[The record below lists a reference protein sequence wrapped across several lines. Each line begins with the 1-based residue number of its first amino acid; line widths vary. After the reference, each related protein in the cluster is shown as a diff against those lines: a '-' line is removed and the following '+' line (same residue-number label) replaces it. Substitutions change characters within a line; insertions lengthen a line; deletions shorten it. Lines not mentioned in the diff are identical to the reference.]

1 MKRLGAMTAVMV
13 LVTAGA
19 LAGCRGTDSGGGGGS
34 VKTDVGVT
42 AAPCPQAIDKNKG
55 CIYLGII
62 SDLTVGPFKALA
74 VPITDSQKAF
84 WKRVNTN
91 GGIGGK
97 YEVDVTTYV
106 RDNKYDPQ
114 THNQVYQEIKG
125 KVLGLAQTLG
135 SPTTAAIIEDLEANN
150 IVAAPASWTS
160 AWAFRDVIL
169 ESGANYCIESMNA
182 IDYAKET
189 FAPKSVMSIHYAGD
203 YGDDAAAGAKYAAE
217 KLGLT
222 FANVVTTPGATNQA
236 GAVAAVVAQKP
247 ELVILTTA
255 PAEAAAIVGG
265 TAVAGYKGHFIGTSP
280 TWNPALNGTA
290 AAPALAALYLQSG
303 PWQSWGANTPG
314 HVAMRA
320 ALGTPTP
327 LSDGYTAGW
336 VWSYP
341 MKAALDKAVA
351 NGDLTRKGLLA
362 AAKSLESVD
371 YEGMLPAAA
380 GNYKA
385 GAAGQV
391 KTTVISKPDKAAPT
405 GVTEVK
411 APFTGP
417 TAEGYTLSKPCYTP

>member
-1 MKRLGAMTAVMV
+1 MRTRTG
-13 LVTAGA
+13 LVVAAAA
-19 LAGCRGTDSGGGGGS
+19 LALTVTGCRGQDDEVT
-34 VKTDVGVT
+34 TDVGVT
-42 AAPCPQAIDKNKG
+42 ADACPTAVNPDNG
-55 CIYLGII
+55 CIYLGSI
-62 SDLTVGPFKALA
+62 SDLTVGPFAPLA
-74 VPITDSQKAF
+74 VPITDAQKAF
-84 WKRVNTN
+84 WKRVNDA
-91 GGIGGK
+91 GGIGG
-97 YEVDVTTYV
+97 YDIDVTTYV

-303 PWQSWGANTPG
+303 PWQSWGADTPG
-314 HVAMRA
+314 HKAMRE
-320 ALGTPTP
+320 ALGTPSP

-341 MKAALDKAVA
+341 MKSALEKAVS
-351 NGDLTRKGLLA
+351 NGDLTRKGLLD

-371 YEGMLPAAA
+371 YEGMLPAGA

-391 KTTVISKPDKAAPT
+391 KVTVISKPDKAAPT

-417 TAEGYTLSKPCYTP
+417 TAAGYTLTKPCYTP